1 MIILRNLK
9 IFFNEMAV
17 LKGIDLEIGRGELM
31 VILGKNGSGK
41 SVLLKSIAGLIK
53 EYNGTI
59 LLNNIDIQKEH
70 RDYQDETKDKG
81 GSASFAYVFQKGGLF
96 DSMNVF
102 DNVAFGLRRKKYEEK
117 DIDKIVREALCRVG
131 LEGSEAKMPSEL
143 SGGMQKRVG
152 LARAICLN
160 PDIILYD
167 DPTAGLDPI
176 LTDSIGDLIL
186 DISRSY
192 KTTSIVVTHDL
203 SLVRKI
209 AETVALLYNGKIVFN
224 GAKNEF
230 FLEINSYARQF
241 INGEIEGPIDIF

>member
-1 MIILRNLK
+1 MILLRNLK
-9 IFFNEMAV
+9 ISFNKMAV
-17 LKGIDLEIGRGELM
+17 LNGINLEINRGELM
-31 VILGKNGSGK
+31 VIMGKNGSGK

-53 EYNGTI
+53 EYDGTI
-59 LLNNIDIQKEH
+59 LLNNIDIKKEH
-70 RDYQDETKDKG
+70 RDYKSET
-81 GSASFAYVFQKGGLF
+81 ASFAYVFQKGGLF

-102 DNVAFGLRRKKYEEK
+102 DNVAFGLRRKDYDEK
-117 DIDKIVREALCRVG
+117 NIDITVKEALGRVG
-131 LEGSEAKMPSEL
+131 LAGSEEKMPSEL

-176 LTDSIGDLIL
+176 LSDSIGDLIL

-192 KTTSIVVTHDL
+192 NTTSMVVTHDL

-209 AETVALLYNGKIVFN
+209 AETVALLYNGKLVFN

-230 FLEINSYARQF
+230 FLEINAYTRQF